1 MVVIG
6 KISFSINLKASE
18 LIILKKLLLE
28 IKEQKFGLFSEKV
41 IDIEIYKNL
50 VLKEKF
56 VLEALNELKN
66 Q

>member
-1 MVVIG
+1 MVVIE

-50 VLKEKF
+50 AFKEKF
-56 VLEALNELKN
+56 VLDALNELKN
-66 Q
+66 

>member
-6 KISFSINLKASE
+6 KISFSINLKANE

-50 VLKEKF
+50 AFKEKF
-56 VLEALNELKN
+56 VLDALNELKN
-66 Q
+66 

>member
-1 MVVIG
+1 MLVIG

-50 VLKEKF
+50 AFKEKF
-56 VLEALNELKN
+56 VLDALNELKN
-66 Q
+66 

>member
-1 MVVIG
+1 VVVIG

-50 VLKEKF
+50 AFKEKF
-56 VLEALNELKN
+56 VLDALNELKN
-66 Q
+66 

>member
-50 VLKEKF
+50 AFKDKF
-56 VLEALNELKN
+56 VLDALNELKN
-66 Q
+66 

>member
-1 MVVIG
+1 VLVIG

-50 VLKEKF
+50 AFKEKF
-56 VLEALNELKN
+56 VLDALNELKN
-66 Q
+66 

>member
-28 IKEQKFGLFSEKV
+28 IKEQKFSLFSEKV

-50 VLKEKF
+50 AFKEKF
-56 VLEALNELKN
+56 VLDALNELKN
-66 Q
+66 

>member
-28 IKEQKFGLFSEKV
+28 IKEQKFALFSEKV

-50 VLKEKF
+50 AFKEKF
-56 VLEALNELKN
+56 VLDALNELKN
-66 Q
+66 

>member
-1 MVVIG
+1 MLVVG
-6 KISFSINLKASE
+6 KVSFNMNLKASE

-28 IKEQKFGLFSEKV
+28 IKEQKFDVFSEKI

-56 VLEALNELKN
+56 VLDALNEFKN

>member
-50 VLKEKF
+50 AFKEKF
-56 VLEALNELKN
+56 VLDALNELKN
-66 Q
+66 

>member
-1 MVVIG
+1 VVVIG

-28 IKEQKFGLFSEKV
+28 IKEQKFCLFSEKV

-50 VLKEKF
+50 AFKEKF
-56 VLEALNELKN
+56 VLDALNELKN
-66 Q
+66 

>member
-6 KISFSINLKASE
+6 KISFSINLKASK

-28 IKEQKFGLFSEKV
+28 IKEQKFGLFSEKA

-50 VLKEKF
+50 AFKEKF
-56 VLEALNELKN
+56 ALDALNELKN
-66 Q
+66 

>member
-28 IKEQKFGLFSEKV
+28 IKEKKFGLFSEKV

-50 VLKEKF
+50 AFKEKF
-56 VLEALNELKN
+56 VLDALNELKN
-66 Q
+66 